1 MLRNADRGLDSK
13 VSGGRSVSKILR
25 LPLLAAGLG
34 MAAVCVA
41 NPVPSYPYATPVF
54 GVATA
59 PDGSI
64 LVADY
69 GSGIV
74 ELRKDEAHL
83 IAPLP
88 TVTDFAP
95 LGRGDMFAV
104 TGLDPT
110 GQAEEAQKLF
120 RVSRGSVRQIADLL
134 AFETT
139 VNPDG
144 AEINSN
150 PFDVAALTGGRALV
164 ADAGANTLLIVDNEG
179 VVDWVATFPEELAP
193 SGHLKALVGC
203 PSAVPGFEWVC
214 GLPDMLPA
222 QAVSTSVAVGP
233 DGAYYVGELKGI
245 PAPTGM
251 SRIWR
256 VEPGA
261 RHVACGSSPECSVVA
276 DGFTSIVDLSF
287 GADGK
292 LYVVELDEA
301 TWAAIE
307 FQLGGDGG
315 TVDRCDPSSWSCEV
329 VAAGLPIPMAT
340 TLGRDGTQWAAIW
353 ALVPGL
359 AQIVSLP

>member
-1 MLRNADRGLDSK
+1 MLRNADRGLDSN

-25 LPLLAAGLG
+25 LPLLAAALG

-88 TVTDFAP
+88 TVTDVAP

-150 PFDVAALTGGRALV
+150 PFDVAALPNGRALV
-164 ADAGANTLLIVDNEG
+164 ADAAANALLRVRKDGTIN
-179 VVDWVATFPEELAP
+179 WVATLPSEL
-193 SGHLKALVGC
+193 
-203 PSAVPGFEWVC
+203 
-214 GLPDMLPA
+214 
-222 QAVSTSVAVGP
+222 VSTDNAKAS
-233 DGAYYVGELKGI
+233 
-245 PAPTGM
+245 
-251 SRIWR
+251 
-256 VEPGA
+256 
-261 RHVACGSSPECSVVA
+261 
-276 DGFTSIVDLSF
+276 
-287 GADGK
+287 
-292 LYVVELDEA
+292 
-301 TWAAIE
+301 
-307 FQLGGDGG
+307 
-315 TVDRCDPSSWSCEV
+315 
-329 VAAGLPIPMAT
+329 
-340 TLGRDGTQWAAIW
+340 
-353 ALVPGL
+353 
-359 AQIVSLP
+359 